1 MTFEAGIIRDG
12 DHVKFVGLMCGARDE
27 LEFNSE
33 VSAAD
38 CLHGGI
44 EKTVN
49 AAKEAFQKAG
59 YLIIEAP
66 VGFIAVN
73 SLDMNLTEEEVN
85 AKANQFFEILDSAF
99 NGLGTRLLSQV
110 PYEITAQ

>member
-1 MTFEAGIIRDG
+1 MSFEAGIVRDG
-12 DHVKFVGLMCGARDE
+12 DHVRFVGLMCGARDE

-44 EKTVN
+44 EKTINV
-49 AAKEAFQKAG
+49 AKEAFKNAG
-59 YLIIEAP
+59 YLILEAP
-66 VGFIAVN
+66 AGFIAVH
-73 SLDMNLTEEEVN
+73 SLDKNLNEKQVN
-85 AKANQFFEILDSAF
+85 AKADQYFEILDSAF
-99 NGLGTRLLSQV
+99 KGLGTRLLSQV